1 MGCCG
6 SSQGKAIDT
15 AKQVEKEKQANKDI
29 QLRMEKDKELYDDV
43 LKLLLLGTGDSGK
56 STLFKQIIQIYG
68 KGFNEENRKPYAQ
81 ICFTNTIVAMQTLVI
96 WSAKLD
102 PNLGTRVQSK
112 QAEEAGRYFLSEVK
126 AEGAIDKVIAAH
138 IRLLWNDAGIRT
150 TFKHRS
156 KFQLDDACSYFFDR
170 VDDMAS
176 ENYVPTYQ
184 DVLRCRARTTG
195 IVETEFVIEEYQFKM
210 LDVGGQRN
218 ERKKWIHCFENVT
231 AVIFVAA
238 MNEYDQFLFEDNTT
252 NRIEESLNLFSEICN
267 SRWFRNKSMILF
279 LNKDDLFREKIK
291 TVDLKVCFDEYDGG
305 CDYERASSYL
315 KRQFLK
321 RNEYPDT
328 KRVYVHITCAT
339 DTANISFTFNVVSDI
354 IVKERLKECGL
365 LV

>member
-1 MGCCG
+1 V
-6 SSQGKAIDT
+6 QIDKN
-15 AKQVEKEKQANKDI
+15 ALEKEKVTNKNI
-29 QLRMEKDKELYDDV
+29 QNTLQKDKEQYDDV

-56 STLFKQIIQIYG
+56 STLFKQIIQLYG
-68 KGFNEENRKPYAQ
+68 KGFSDEARMPYAN
-81 ICFTNTIVAMQTLVI
+81 ICFTNTNLAMKTLI
-96 WSAKLD
+96 TQSAKLD
-102 PNLGTRVQSK
+102 PSLGTRMATESEPS
-112 QAEEAGRYFLSEVK
+112 ARFILEEVK
-126 AEGAIDKVIAAH
+126 VEQRIDASIARH
-138 IRLLWNDAGIRT
+138 IKILWADPGIKN

-156 KFQLDDACSYFFDR
+156 KFQLDDACAYFFDR
-170 VDDMAS
+170 VDEMAK
-176 ENYVPTYQ
+176 EDFLPTYQ

-238 MNEYDQFLFEDNTT
+238 MNEYDQLLFEDHQT
-252 NRIEESLNLFSEICN
+252 NRLHESLNLFSEICN

-291 TVDLKVCFDEYDGG
+291 AVDMKCCFEDYDGG
-305 CDYERASSYL
+305 LDYEKAASFL

-328 KRVYVHITCAT
+328 KRIYVHITCAT

-354 IVKERLKECGL
+354 IVKERLRECGL

>member
-1 MGCCG
+1 MGLCG
-6 SSQGKAIDT
+6 ST
-15 AKQVEKEKQANKDI
+15 EKTEIEKKSLEREKGANKVIQAN
-29 QLRMEKDKELYDDV
+29 LEKDKEVYDDV

-56 STLFKQIIQIYG
+56 STLFKQIIQLYG
-68 KGFNEENRKPYAQ
+68 KGFSDEARMPYAN
-81 ICFTNTIVAMQTLVI
+81 ICFTNTILAMKTLI
-96 WSAKLD
+96 TQSGKLD
-102 PNLGTRVQSK
+102 SSLNTRLSTAV
-112 QAEEAGRYFLSEVK
+112 EASAQYMLNDVK
-126 AEGAIDKVIAAH
+126 VEQRIDSIMAAH
-138 IRLLWNDAGIRT
+138 IRALWNDAGLKNTYRC
-150 TFKHRS
+150 RS
-156 KFQLDDACSYFFDR
+156 RFQLDDACAYFFER
-170 VDDMAS
+170 VDEMAKDNFIPS
-176 ENYVPTYQ
+176 YQ

-195 IVETEFVIEEYQFKM
+195 IVETEFVIEDYQFKM

-238 MNEYDQFLFEDNTT
+238 MNEYDQLLFEDHQT
-252 NRIEESLNLFSEICN
+252 NRIHESLNLFSEICN

-279 LNKDDLFREKIK
+279 LNKDDLFRDKIR
-291 TVDLKVCFDEYDGG
+291 TVDLKVCFDDYDVG
-305 CDYERASSYL
+305 CDYEKAASYL

-328 KRVYVHITCAT
+328 KRIYVHITCAT

>member
-1 MGCCG
+1 MGICPSVDG
-6 SSQGKAIDT
+6 PGDDKKKLEAQEKSLN
-15 AKQVEKEKQANKDI
+15 KQI
-29 QLRMEKDKELYDDV
+29 QNNMDKDKDASDDI

-56 STLFKQIIQIYG
+56 STLFKQIIQLYG
-68 KGFNEENRKPYAQ
+68 KGFSDEARAPYAN
-81 ICFTNTIVAMQTLVI
+81 ICYTNTIFAMKTLI
-96 WSAKLD
+96 IQSAKLD
-102 PNLGTRVQSK
+102 PSHGTRISPESEPSAK
-112 QAEEAGRYFLSEVK
+112 FLLEEVK
-126 AEGAIDKVIAAH
+126 VEQAIDKDIAKH
-138 IRLLWNDAGIRT
+138 IKILWADPGIRAT
-150 TFKHRS
+150 YNNRS
-156 KFQLDDACSYFFDR
+156 RFQLDDACFYFFGR
-170 VDDMAS
+170 VDAMA
-176 ENYVPTYQ
+176 EEDFLPTYQ

-195 IVETEFVIEEYQFKM
+195 IVETEFVIEEYHFKM

-238 MNEYDQFLFEDNTT
+238 MNEYDQLLFEDNVT
-252 NRIEESLNLFSEICN
+252 NRIVEALNLFSEICN

-291 TVDLKVCFDEYDGG
+291 TVDLKVCFEEYDGG
-305 CDYERASSYL
+305 CDYDKASAYM

-365 LV
+365 MV

>member
-1 MGCCG
+1 M
-6 SSQGKAIDT
+6 
-15 AKQVEKEKQANKDI
+15 EKEI
-29 QLRMEKDKELYDDV
+29 SDDV

-56 STLFKQIIQIYG
+56 STLFKQIIQLYG
-68 KGFNEENRKPYAQ
+68 KGFSDEARAPYSN
-81 ICFTNTIVAMQTLVI
+81 ICFTNTILAMKTLI
-96 WSAKLD
+96 TQSAKLD
-102 PNLGTRVQSK
+102 NPNCRISPENEPSVKYML
-112 QAEEAGRYFLSEVK
+112 EEVK
-126 AEGAIDKVIAAH
+126 VEQPVDQEISKHVKI
-138 IRLLWNDAGIRT
+138 LWSDPGI
-150 TFKHRS
+150 KHTYNNRAR
-156 KFQLDDACSYFFDR
+156 FQLDDACAYFFER
-170 VDDMAS
+170 VDALAQDDFL
-176 ENYVPTYQ
+176 PTYQ

-195 IVETEFVIEEYQFKM
+195 IVETDFAIEDYHFKM

-238 MNEYDQFLFEDNTT
+238 MNEYDQLLFEDNVT
-252 NRIEESLNLFSEICN
+252 NRIIESLNLFSEICN

-291 TVDLKVCFDEYDGG
+291 KIDLKVCFDEYDGG
-305 CDYERASSYL
+305 CDYEKASSYM

-321 RNEYPDT
+321 KNDYPDM

-365 LV
+365 MV

>member
-1 MGCCG
+1 MGICPSEH
-6 SSQGKAIDT
+6 SSGEDKKKLDT
-15 AKQVEKEKQANKDI
+15 EKNINKFI
-29 QLRMEKDKELYDDV
+29 QTNMDKDKEASDDI

-56 STLFKQIIQIYG
+56 STLFKQIIQLYG
-68 KGFNEENRKPYAQ
+68 KGFSDEARAPYAN
-81 ICFTNTIVAMQTLVI
+81 ICYTNTILAMKTLVTQ
-96 WSAKLD
+96 SLKLD
-102 PNLGTRVQSK
+102 AQFGTKISQESEASSK
-112 QAEEAGRYFLSEVK
+112 FILEDVK
-126 AEGAIDKVIAAH
+126 VEQPIDKDIAKH
-138 IRLLWNDAGIRT
+138 IKILWADSGIKT
-150 TFKHRS
+150 TYLNRS
-156 KFQLDDACSYFFDR
+156 RFQLDDACAYFFGR
-170 VDDMAS
+170 VDAMA
-176 ENYVPTYQ
+176 EEDFLPTYQ

-195 IVETEFVIEEYQFKM
+195 IVETEFVIEEYHFKM

-238 MNEYDQFLFEDNTT
+238 MNEFDQLLFEDNVT
-252 NRIEESLNLFSEICN
+252 NRIVEALNLFSEICN

-291 TVDLKVCFDEYDGG
+291 TVDLKVCFEEYDGG
-305 CDYERASSYL
+305 CDYDKASAYM

-365 LV
+365 MV